1 MTSESQPW
9 DGAGAERRWDIPTA
23 SLLESLLA
31 APLPLGLRASRAAQT
46 FYRDLYFDT
55 AERDLLRRGAS
66 CRLRFDVTDRRSLTL
81 DLPDGTRC
89 EAVVAE
95 LDPREVF
102 RGQAEPARRL
112 RAFVDPERLVLQVEL
127 QIERRL
133 RRARLPVLSLGQF
146 LLAYDTITTRRGGA
160 ALTFHELVA
169 WRDRRGV
176 IPLVRLERAL
186 THAHGLAPAS
196 LERGARAR
204 QLLEALSHPAA
215 ETTAARR
222 VAVVAVAHGRMA
234 LCRIGAALQLPQEDG
249 SGQEVC
255 REAMRRWFGNAE
267 GEVRLLGVTP
277 GGDGHPVV
285 EVWLARRLRR
295 DLSATPPKGLQ
306 WFSPAD
312 IVARV
317 GSPVLRDASTLA
329 ALAVAARSEL
339 VPEWS
344 AAPLAPEPEPET
356 RRRGTTDEMSRMTLT
371 ELRVPVLPAKLLDP
385 ASRAP
390 DQFINVQLSSLE
402 FNARVLELAEDP
414 ETPLA
419 ARLRFL
425 SIFSTNLDHFFMVEV
440 GSLKQQVAEGAAE
453 ASPDG
458 LSPAEQLDAI
468 AIRLRPL
475 VARKYRVLA
484 ELVGEP
490 LRHAGIDVR
499 DWGELGADAQAELA
513 GRFTAEIEPFLT
525 PKALTRAPG
534 HRFPHLGDR
543 RVALAV
549 ILRDQADSPVHFAV
563 VELPASLPRF
573 LTVQGAR
580 VPLEAV
586 TRGRLGELFPSR
598 EVVAAH
604 AFRVTR
610 SGDIHL
616 DELGTA
622 SFVQA
627 VAEEVRRRPWGP
639 VVRIEVER
647 DMPAELRDLLQ
658 RELRFEESEL
668 GSALGPSDVYQAEGL
683 VDLSALDEIAS
694 AASRAGLDYRRFAAR
709 DPFAGER
716 TIFDALDRGDVLVHH
731 PYDSFAASFERFIAE
746 AADAP
751 ETVAIKLTLYRPGGP
766 SAIGDALRRAAAHGK
781 DVAVFVELKARFDEE
796 ANIAWAQALEAAG
809 IHVITGLATLKTH
822 AKIAL
827 VVRREGTRTRRYVHV
842 GSGNYNPDTAR
853 FYTDLGLFTAD
864 DGIGEDVH
872 GLFNE
877 LTGSSRPPQAKFRRL
892 LVAPTNMLDRFLAL
906 IARETEHARAGRG
919 GQIRAKLN
927 GLADATVIA
936 ALYQASQAGV
946 QVDLVVRGL
955 CMLRP
960 GVPGLSEGIRVVSV
974 LGRFLEH
981 ARIYRFA
988 NAGAPEYFTGSAD
1001 WRPRNL
1007 RRRVEVIAPV
1017 TDAAAR
1023 ARLDRILALELESPN
1038 AWELQSDGSYVP
1050 VERGASRLQDSQ
1062 ERLIDEVA
1070 ATAR

>member
-1 MTSESQPW
+1 MPR
-9 DGAGAERRWDIPTA
+9 AAVERRWDIPTA
-23 SLLESLLA
+23 ALIEDLLA
-31 APLPLGLRASRAAQT
+31 APLPLGLVAGQLERI

-55 AERDLLRRGAS
+55 PEHDLSRRGVS
-66 CRLRFDVTDRRSLTL
+66 CRVRFDMEGGRWLALESPTAV
-81 DLPDGTRC
+81 RC
-89 EAVVAE
+89 EAAVAE
-95 LDPREVF
+95 LDPGEVL
-102 RGQAEPARRL
+102 RGRAEPARRL
-112 RAFVDPERLVLQVEL
+112 RALVDPERLVLQVEL
-127 QIERRL
+127 QVERRL
-133 RRARLPVLSLGQF
+133 RRARLPLVPLGQF

-160 ALTFHELVA
+160 GVTFHELVA
-169 WRDRRGV
+169 WRDRWGI
-176 IPLVRLERAL
+176 IPLDRLEQGMARTQPL
-186 THAHGLAPAS
+186 TRAS
-196 LERGARAR
+196 LERVARAG
-204 QLLEALSHPAA
+204 QLLESLSHRAA
-215 ETTAARR
+215 EPAAARR

-234 LCRIGAALQLPQEDG
+234 LCRMGPALQLPLEDG
-249 SGQEVC
+249 AGQDAC
-255 REAMRRWFGNAE
+255 RRAMRRWFGNAE

-295 DLSATPPKGLQ
+295 DLSAAPPAGLQ
-306 WFSPAD
+306 WFAPAD

-317 GSPVLRDASTLA
+317 GSPVLRDAATLA

-344 AAPLAPEPEPET
+344 AAPLAAEPQSEDRP
-356 RRRGTTDEMSRMTLT
+356 RGTTDELSRLTLT
-371 ELRVPVLPAKLLDP
+371 ELRVPVLPAKILDP
-385 ASRAP
+385 SRRAP
-390 DQFINVQLSSLE
+390 DHFINVELSSLE
-402 FNARVLELAEDP
+402 FNARVLALAEDP
-414 ETPLA
+414 EAPLA

-440 GSLKQQVAEGAAE
+440 GALKEQVAAGVAE
-453 ASPDG
+453 PSPDG
-458 LSPAEQLDAI
+458 LSPAQQLDAI

-475 VARKYRVLA
+475 VARKYRLLA
-484 ELVGEP
+484 ELARGP
-490 LRHAGIDVR
+490 LAAAGIQLR
-499 DWGELGADAQAELA
+499 DWTDLGTEERDQLA
-513 GRFTAEIEPFLT
+513 RRFSTEIVPLLT

-534 HRFPHLGDR
+534 HRFPQLADR
-543 RVALAV
+543 RLALAV
-549 ILRDQADSPVHFAV
+549 MLRDQADSPVHFAAI
-563 VELPASLPRF
+563 ELPSSLPRF
-573 LTVQGAR
+573 LSVQGMM

-586 TRGRLGELFPSR
+586 ARHRLGELFPSR

-647 DMPAELRDLLQ
+647 DMPQQLRDLLQ

-668 GSALGPSDVYQAEGL
+668 HSALGPSDVYEADGP
-683 VDLSALDEIAS
+683 VDLSALDEL
-694 AASRAGLDYRRFAAR
+694 AAQVSRAGLDYRPFVPR
-709 DPFAGER
+709 DPFAGHR
-716 TIFDALDRGDVLVHH
+716 SIFEALDRGDVLVHH
-731 PYDSFAASFERFIAE
+731 PYDSFAASFERLIAE
-746 AADAP
+746 AADDP

-781 DVAVFVELKARFDEE
+781 DVSVFVELKARFDEE
-796 ANIAWAQALEAAG
+796 LNIGWAQSLEAAG

-827 VVRREGTRTRRYVHV
+827 VVRREGSRTRRYVHV
-842 GSGNYNPDTAR
+842 GSGNYNPDTAKV
-853 FYTDLGLFTAD
+853 YTDLGLFTAD

-872 GLFNE
+872 ALFNE
-877 LTGSSRPPQAKFRRL
+877 LTGSSRPPQAAFRRL

-919 GQIRAKLN
+919 GHIQAKLN
-927 GLADATVIA
+927 GLADATVIG
-936 ALYQASQAGV
+936 ALYRASQAGV
-946 QVDLVVRGL
+946 QIDLVVRGL

-960 GVPGLSEGIRVVSV
+960 GVPGLSEGIHVVSV

-981 ARIYRFA
+981 ARIYRFE

-1007 RRRVEVIAPV
+1007 RRRVEVITPV
-1017 TDAAAR
+1017 TDTAAG
-1023 ARLDRILALELESPN
+1023 ARLDHILALELAHPS
-1038 AWELQSDGSYVP
+1038 AWELQSDGSYVQL
-1050 VERGASRLQDSQ
+1050 ERGMSRPDGSQ
-1062 ERLIDEVA
+1062 ERLIAEISE
-1070 ATAR
+1070 

>member
-1 MTSESQPW
+1 MEH
-9 DGAGAERRWDIPTA
+9 AAAERRWDIPT
-23 SLLESLLA
+23 SDLLEDLLA
-31 APLPLGLRASRAAQT
+31 APLPLGLVAGPLEPV

-55 AERDLLRRGAS
+55 PEHDLSRRGVS
-66 CRLRFDVTDRRSLTL
+66 CRVRFDMEDRRWLALESPTAVH
-81 DLPDGTRC
+81 C
-89 EAVVAE
+89 EAAVAE
-95 LDPREVF
+95 LDPGDVL
-102 RGQAEPARRL
+102 RGRSEPARRL
-112 RAFVDPERLVLQVEL
+112 RALVDPERLVLQVEL
-127 QIERRL
+127 QVERRL
-133 RRARLPVLSLGQF
+133 CRARLPLVLVGQF
-146 LLAYDTITTRRGGA
+146 FLAYDTITTRRGGA
-160 ALTFHELVA
+160 GVTFHELVA
-169 WRDRRGV
+169 WRDRWGI
-176 IPLVRLERAL
+176 IPLARLQRVMTQSHPL
-186 THAHGLAPAS
+186 VPAS
-196 LERGARAR
+196 LERVARAE
-204 QLLEALSHPAA
+204 QLLTAQSHRTAEPAA
-215 ETTAARR
+215 APRR

-234 LCRIGAALQLPQEDG
+234 LCRQDAALQLPLEDG
-249 SGQEVC
+249 AGQDAC
-255 REAMRRWFGNAE
+255 RRAMRRWFGNAE

-295 DLSATPPKGLQ
+295 DLTAAPPAGLQ
-306 WFSPAD
+306 WFAPAD

-344 AAPLAPEPEPET
+344 AAPLAPDPQPEERP
-356 RRRGTTDEMSRMTLT
+356 RGTTDELSRLTLT
-371 ELRVPVLPAKLLDP
+371 ELRVPVLPAKILDP
-385 ASRAP
+385 SRRAP
-390 DQFINVQLSSLE
+390 DHFINVELSSLE
-402 FNARVLELAEDP
+402 FNARVLALAEDP

-440 GSLKQQVAEGAAE
+440 GALKEQVAAGVAKP
-453 ASPDG
+453 SPDG

-475 VARKYRVLA
+475 VARKYRLLSELA
-484 ELVGEP
+484 RGP
-490 LRHAGIDVR
+490 LAAAGIQLR
-499 DWGELGADAQAELA
+499 DWTELGAEARDELA
-513 GRFTAEIEPFLT
+513 RRFSAEIVPLLT

-534 HRFPHLGDR
+534 HRFPQLADR
-543 RVALAV
+543 RLALAV
-549 ILRDQADSPVHFAV
+549 MLRDQADSPVHFAAI
-563 VELPASLPRF
+563 ELPAALPPF
-573 LTVQGAR
+573 LPAQGMM
-580 VPLEAV
+580 VPLAAV
-586 TRGRLGELFPSR
+586 ARHRLGELFPSR

-647 DMPAELRDLLQ
+647 DMPQQLRDLLQ

-668 GSALGPSDVYQAEGL
+668 HSALGPSDVYEADGP
-683 VDLSALDEIAS
+683 VDLGALDEL
-694 AASRAGLDYRRFAAR
+694 AAPVSRAGLDYRPFVPR
-709 DPFAGER
+709 DPFAGHR
-716 TIFDALDRGDVLVHH
+716 SIFAALDRGDVLVHH
-731 PYDSFAASFERFIAE
+731 PYDSFAASFERLIAE
-746 AADAP
+746 AADDP
-751 ETVAIKLTLYRPGGP
+751 GTVAIKLTLYRPGGP

-781 DVAVFVELKARFDEE
+781 DVSVFVELKARFDEE
-796 ANIAWAQALEAAG
+796 LNIAWAQSLEAAG

-827 VVRREGTRTRRYVHV
+827 VVRREGSRTRRYVHV
-842 GSGNYNPDTAR
+842 GSGNYNPDTAKV
-853 FYTDLGLFTAD
+853 YTDLGLFTAD
-864 DGIGEDVH
+864 DGIGEEVH
-872 GLFNE
+872 ALFNE
-877 LTGSSRPPQAKFRRL
+877 LTGSSRPPQAAFRRL

-919 GQIRAKLN
+919 GHIQAKLN

-936 ALYQASQAGV
+936 ALYRASQAGV
-946 QVDLVVRGL
+946 QIDLVVRGL

-960 GVPGLSEGIRVVSV
+960 GVPGLSERIQVVSV

-981 ARIYRFA
+981 ARIYRFG

-1007 RRRVEVIAPV
+1007 RRRVEVITPV
-1017 TDAAAR
+1017 IDAAAR
-1023 ARLDRILALELESPN
+1023 ARLDHILALELADRG
-1038 AWELQSDGSYVP
+1038 AWQLQSDGSYVQF
-1050 VERGASRLQDSQ
+1050 ERGMSRSPGSQ
-1062 ERLIDEVA
+1062 ERLIAEISE
-1070 ATAR
+1070 